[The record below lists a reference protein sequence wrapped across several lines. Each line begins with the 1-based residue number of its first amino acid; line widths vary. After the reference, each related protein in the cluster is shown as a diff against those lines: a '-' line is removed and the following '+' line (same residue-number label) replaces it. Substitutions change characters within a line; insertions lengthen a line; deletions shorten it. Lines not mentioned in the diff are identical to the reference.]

1 MRFKDPIPTIDEY
14 FGAHSIVQS
23 FTDVAIDG
31 TSFDVTHRNNTYH
44 FVPID
49 RCPNGFQP
57 AGQAFPLI
65 APSKS
70 IDRTGLEDALAQ
82 LPAGSYL
89 PVRFQRGVI
98 AVYSDDK
105 PVQATPVA
113 SGEVVQPQAKTPDV
127 VGELFTTHNRA
138 DRHIQIADARSKA
151 EIVRRL
157 HDHGG
162 PLEVHNEKSFAGY
175 IFPWSAF
182 TLFRNSVKQGAI
194 GYSCVGEMWNS
205 YSPFDNK
212 AKPGAIYAGDKGE
225 NGFFAVS
232 GAPHPALDE
241 ILSKIPGFAEN
252 RRALEAGQN
261 AAAAPAEDHSHL
273 IAAR

>member
-1 MRFKDPIPTIDEY
+1 MRLKDPIPTIEKY
-14 FGAHSIVQS
+14 FDTHSIMQS
-23 FTDVAIDG
+23 FTDVARDDVCID
-31 TSFDVTHRNNTYH
+31 VMHRGNTYH
-44 FVPID
+44 FVQLD

-57 AGQAFPLI
+57 AGQAFPLVT
-65 APSKS
+65 PSKT
-70 IDRTGLEDALAQ
+70 IDRTGLENALAQ

-105 PVQATPVA
+105 PL
-113 SGEVVQPQAKTPDV
+113 VQPQAKTPDG
-127 VGELFTTHNRA
+127 VGELFTAHNRA
-138 DRHIQIADARSKA
+138 DRHIQIVDARSKA

-182 TLFRNSVKQGAI
+182 TLFRNSVKQGTI
-194 GYSCVGEMWNS
+194 SYSCVGEMWQT
-205 YSPFDNK
+205 YFLFDNK
-212 AKPGAIYAGDKGE
+212 TKPGAIYAGDKGD

-232 GAPHPALDE
+232 NAPHPVLDE

-252 RRALEAGQN
+252 RRAIEAGQN
-261 AAAAPAEDHSHL
+261 RAAAPAVAHSHL